1 MILEREKV
9 RARSSEGERV
19 RTREKDREKKRGKRR
34 ERSKNRMTTT
44 EEYNATQILRM
55 RSPSSSNNNS
65 ASKEPTER
73 VQGFNVNNSS
83 GTTRNEVEALRA
95 LRISSARTNASSST
109 ITNEGTTNEKEEDD
123 EKQEEEEFDV
133 MALPMT
139 PKKGG
144 SDVDKKDTEELMT
157 PRSLSK
163 RIGKPD
169 IKVMLATGNNE
180 PIDVMR
186 GRGIVTSMT
195 LRAKAEGIK
204 RVPEKM
210 FTTTGGKSRFSSNS
224 NSNGRNNEDED
235 DEDDGNKVNLVLPA
249 EVLRNAAQKEKQS
262 NENDTEEENNTF
274 DDPKEYRKLMV
285 KLSDLSYI
293 HIKAAVGVDNATG
306 NVIERDFWLP
316 LDETKTI
323 GDLKRYVEEAN
334 TLETMKMM
342 RNRNKMITNGSKNS
356 TSPPK
361 TTAMNNSK
369 LAPVNEDEEL
379 ESVVLLK
386 GRELADSRRLMDENV
401 THNTTLHFYVK
412 KDAQNVTVKMHGS
425 RDVELNLKA
434 DETAESL
441 RGKISA
447 LSSSLGARSGD
458 NGGQNQLDLFYGAK
472 ALKDGP
478 LSNYGVRAGATL
490 ELRPHVPVRQ
500 SVDGAMNIPRGVRNN
515 NKNNNGESRSYGSG
529 YDSISKSINI
539 SNNSHNSGGGSSRNG
554 SHQKSPRLSWGSY
567 NGNNHQFGSSVDRFH
582 QTHQQSGSYMRSHSL
597 RSSDSTIDSVSP
609 PEQPITPIG
618 SFDMAREGLLAG
630 VHPMLSS
637 GGTGGAYFL
646 KSAVGETVAVFKPA
660 DEEPLAKNN
669 PRGNSWM
676 NNFNNINNTETA
688 IQSSPGEGM
697 RKGTRVGE
705 GAAREVAAYLLD
717 HDGFSGVP
725 VTSLANLSEQNVFF
739 SGDDD
744 DIIQRENENSGK
756 LGSIQEFIK
765 ADAEAEEFGPSLFP
779 LEEVHKIA
787 VLDIRLAN
795 TDRNAGNIL
804 VKKDETTGQIVSLI
818 PIDHG
823 YALPHT
829 LEDVCFEWEFW
840 PQTKQP
846 FSESTKEYIETLDA
860 EEDIEYLR
868 DNDIELHSS
877 SERVLKISTM
887 LLKKASKLDIPPAD
901 IASIMSRSIPT
912 RMSDAEKLVA
922 KAASTAICAC
932 RSERGELVHK
942 SPNNGSFWNDLDEE
956 GENAESI
963 FMREFERALDA
974 YLTERQR

>member
-1 MILEREKV
+1 VILEREKV

-19 RTREKDREKKRGKRR
+19 RTREKDREREREKTGKKER

-55 RSPSSSNNNS
+55 RSPSSSNTNS

-73 VQGFNVNNSS
+73 VHGFNVNNSS

-412 KDAQNVTVKMHGS
+412 KDAQNVTVKMH
-425 RDVELNLKA
+425 
-434 DETAESL
+434 
-441 RGKISA
+441 
-447 LSSSLGARSGD
+447 
-458 NGGQNQLDLFYGAK
+458 
-472 ALKDGP
+472 
-478 LSNYGVRAGATL
+478 
-490 ELRPHVPVRQ
+490 
-500 SVDGAMNIPRGVRNN
+500 
-515 NKNNNGESRSYGSG
+515 
-529 YDSISKSINI
+529 
-539 SNNSHNSGGGSSRNG
+539 
-554 SHQKSPRLSWGSY
+554 
-567 NGNNHQFGSSVDRFH
+567 
-582 QTHQQSGSYMRSHSL
+582 
-597 RSSDSTIDSVSP
+597 
-609 PEQPITPIG
+609 
-618 SFDMAREGLLAG
+618 
-630 VHPMLSS
+630 
-637 GGTGGAYFL
+637 
-646 KSAVGETVAVFKPA
+646 
-660 DEEPLAKNN
+660 
-669 PRGNSWM
+669 
-676 NNFNNINNTETA
+676 
-688 IQSSPGEGM
+688 
-697 RKGTRVGE
+697 
-705 GAAREVAAYLLD
+705 
-717 HDGFSGVP
+717 
-725 VTSLANLSEQNVFF
+725 
-739 SGDDD
+739 
-744 DIIQRENENSGK
+744 
-756 LGSIQEFIK
+756 
-765 ADAEAEEFGPSLFP
+765 
-779 LEEVHKIA
+779 
-787 VLDIRLAN
+787 
-795 TDRNAGNIL
+795 
-804 VKKDETTGQIVSLI
+804 
-818 PIDHG
+818 
-823 YALPHT
+823 
-829 LEDVCFEWEFW
+829 
-840 PQTKQP
+840 
-846 FSESTKEYIETLDA
+846 
-860 EEDIEYLR
+860 
-868 DNDIELHSS
+868 
-877 SERVLKISTM
+877 
-887 LLKKASKLDIPPAD
+887 
-901 IASIMSRSIPT
+901 
-912 RMSDAEKLVA
+912 
-922 KAASTAICAC
+922 
-932 RSERGELVHK
+932 
-942 SPNNGSFWNDLDEE
+942 
-956 GENAESI
+956 
-963 FMREFERALDA
+963 
-974 YLTERQR
+974 

>member
-1 MILEREKV
+1 
-9 RARSSEGERV
+9 
-19 RTREKDREKKRGKRR
+19 
-34 ERSKNRMTTT
+34 MTMT
-44 EEYNATQILRM
+44 EEYTQMRM
-55 RSPSSSNNNS
+55 RSPATSEPS
-65 ASKEPTER
+65 AV
-73 VQGFNVNNSS
+73 VQGFNVNTTTVVEQEKSS
-83 GTTRNEVEALRA
+83 SSPQVEALRA
-95 LRISSARTNASSST
+95 LRISATSASSSSS
-109 ITNEGTTNEKEEDD
+109 NEKKKKSKNEEEDA
-123 EKQEEEEFDV
+123 
-133 MALPMT
+133 MTLPMT
-139 PKKGG
+139 PKKG
-144 SDVDKKDTEELMT
+144 SLMSADVEKDAEELMT

-204 RVPEKM
+204 RVPEKT
-210 FTTTGGKSRFSSNS
+210 FTASGKSRFSNS
-224 NSNGRNNEDED
+224 NNNGRSNQDED
-235 DEDDGNKVNLVLPA
+235 DEDEVNLVLPA

-262 NENDTEEENNTF
+262 NENDTEVDDNTF

-342 RNRNKMITNGSKNS
+342 QNRNKMITNGTKNS

-379 ESVVLLK
+379 ESVVLYK

-447 LSSSLGARSGD
+447 LSSSLGARAGE

-478 LSNYGVRAGATL
+478 LSSYGVRAGATL

-500 SVDGAMNIPRGVRNN
+500 NVDGAMNIPRGMRNN
-515 NKNNNGESRSYGSG
+515 RNNNGESRSYGSG
-529 YDSISKSINI
+529 YDSISRSINI
-539 SNNSHNSGGGSSRNG
+539 SNNSHHSGSSRNG

-567 NGNNHQFGSSVDRFH
+567 NGNNHQFGSSVVRFN

-597 RSSDSTIDSVSP
+597 RSSNSTIDSVSP

-646 KSAVGETVAVFKPA
+646 KSTVGETVAVFKPA

-676 NNFNNINNTETA
+676 NNLNNGNNTDTA
-688 IQSSPGEGM
+688 IQSSRGEGM

-725 VTSLANLSEQNVFF
+725 VTSLANLSEQSVFF
-739 SGDDD
+739 SGEDD

-804 VKKDETTGQIVSLI
+804 VKKDENTGQIVSLI

-829 LEDVCFEWEFW
+829 FEDVCFEWEFW
-840 PQTKQP
+840 PQAKQP
-846 FSESTKEYIETLDA
+846 FSKSTKEYIETLDA

-868 DNDIELHSS
+868 DNDIELRSS
-877 SERVLKISTM
+877 SERVLKVSTM
-887 LLKKASKLDIPPAD
+887 LLQKASKLDFPPAD
-901 IASIMSRSIPT
+901 IAAIMSRSVPT
-912 RMSDAEKLVA
+912 RMSDVEKLVA

-974 YLTERQR
+974 YLAERER

>member
-1 MILEREKV
+1 M
-9 RARSSEGERV
+9 
-19 RTREKDREKKRGKRR
+19 
-34 ERSKNRMTTT
+34 T
-44 EEYNATQILRM
+44 EEYTQMRM
-55 RSPSSSNNNS
+55 RSPATSEPS
-65 ASKEPTER
+65 AV
-73 VQGFNVNNSS
+73 VQGFNVNSTTVVEQEKSS
-83 GTTRNEVEALRA
+83 SSPQVEALRA
-95 LRISSARTNASSST
+95 LRISATSASSSSS
-109 ITNEGTTNEKEEDD
+109 NEKKKKSKNEEEDA
-123 EKQEEEEFDV
+123 
-133 MALPMT
+133 MTLPMT
-139 PKKGG
+139 PKKG
-144 SDVDKKDTEELMT
+144 SLMSADVEKDAEELMT

-204 RVPEKM
+204 RVPEKT
-210 FTTTGGKSRFSSNS
+210 FTASGKSRFSNS
-224 NSNGRNNEDED
+224 NNNGRSNQDED
-235 DEDDGNKVNLVLPA
+235 DEDEVNLVLPA

-262 NENDTEEENNTF
+262 NENDTGVDNNTF

-342 RNRNKMITNGSKNS
+342 QNRNKMITNGTKNS

-361 TTAMNNSK
+361 TTAMSNSK

-379 ESVVLLK
+379 ESVVLYK

-447 LSSSLGARSGD
+447 LSSSLGARAGE

-478 LSNYGVRAGATL
+478 LSSYGVRAGATL

-500 SVDGAMNIPRGVRNN
+500 NVDGAMNIPRGMRNN
-515 NKNNNGESRSYGSG
+515 RNNNGESRSYGSG
-529 YDSISKSINI
+529 YDSISRSINI
-539 SNNSHNSGGGSSRNG
+539 SNNSHHSGSSRNG

-567 NGNNHQFGSSVDRFH
+567 NGNNHQFGSSVDRFN

-597 RSSDSTIDSVSP
+597 RSSNSTIDSVSP

-646 KSAVGETVAVFKPA
+646 KSTVGETVAVFKPA

-676 NNFNNINNTETA
+676 NNHNNGNNTDTA

-725 VTSLANLSEQNVFF
+725 VTSLANLSEQSVFF
-739 SGDDD
+739 SGEDD

-804 VKKDETTGQIVSLI
+804 VKKDENTGQIVSLI

-829 LEDVCFEWEFW
+829 FEDVCFEWEFW
-840 PQTKQP
+840 PQAKQP
-846 FSESTKEYIETLDA
+846 FSKSTKEYIETLDA

-868 DNDIELHSS
+868 DNDIELRSS
-877 SERVLKISTM
+877 SERVLKVSTM
-887 LLKKASKLDIPPAD
+887 LLQKASKLDFPPAD
-901 IASIMSRSIPT
+901 IAAIMSRSVPT
-912 RMSDAEKLVA
+912 RMSDVEKLVA

-974 YLTERQR
+974 YLAERER

>member
-1 MILEREKV
+1 M
-9 RARSSEGERV
+9 
-19 RTREKDREKKRGKRR
+19 
-34 ERSKNRMTTT
+34 T
-44 EEYNATQILRM
+44 EEYTQMRM
-55 RSPSSSNNNS
+55 RSPATSEPS
-65 ASKEPTER
+65 AV
-73 VQGFNVNNSS
+73 VQGFNVNTTTVVEQEKSS
-83 GTTRNEVEALRA
+83 SSPQVEALRA
-95 LRISSARTNASSST
+95 LRISTTSASSSSS
-109 ITNEGTTNEKEEDD
+109 NEKKKKSKNEEEDA
-123 EKQEEEEFDV
+123 
-133 MALPMT
+133 MTLPMT
-139 PKKGG
+139 PKKG
-144 SDVDKKDTEELMT
+144 SLMSADVEKDAEELMT

-163 RIGKPD
+163 RLGKPD

-204 RVPEKM
+204 RVPEKT
-210 FTTTGGKSRFSSNS
+210 FTASGKSRFSNS
-224 NSNGRNNEDED
+224 NNNGRSNQDED
-235 DEDDGNKVNLVLPA
+235 DEDEVNLVLPA

-262 NENDTEEENNTF
+262 NENDTEVDDNTF

-342 RNRNKMITNGSKNS
+342 QNRNKMITNGTKNS

-379 ESVVLLK
+379 ESVVLYK

-447 LSSSLGARSGD
+447 LSSSLGARAGE

-478 LSNYGVRAGATL
+478 LSSYGVRAGATL

-500 SVDGAMNIPRGVRNN
+500 NVDGAMNIPRGMRNN
-515 NKNNNGESRSYGSG
+515 RNNNGESRSYGSG
-529 YDSISKSINI
+529 YDSISRSINI
-539 SNNSHNSGGGSSRNG
+539 SNNSHHSGSSRNG

-567 NGNNHQFGSSVDRFH
+567 NGNNHQFGSSVDRFN

-597 RSSDSTIDSVSP
+597 RSSNSTIDSVSP

-646 KSAVGETVAVFKPA
+646 KSTVGETVAVFKPA

-676 NNFNNINNTETA
+676 NNLNNGNNTDTA

-725 VTSLANLSEQNVFF
+725 VTSLANLSEQSVFF
-739 SGDDD
+739 SGEDD

-804 VKKDETTGQIVSLI
+804 VKKDENTGQIVSLI

-829 LEDVCFEWEFW
+829 FEDVCFEWEFW
-840 PQTKQP
+840 PQAKQP
-846 FSESTKEYIETLDA
+846 FSKSTKEYIETLDA

-868 DNDIELHSS
+868 DNDIELRSS
-877 SERVLKISTM
+877 SERVLKVSTM
-887 LLKKASKLDIPPAD
+887 LLQKASKLDFPPAD
-901 IASIMSRSIPT
+901 IAAIMSRSVPT
-912 RMSDAEKLVA
+912 RMSDVEKLVA

-974 YLTERQR
+974 YLAERER